1 MDTELLQKDTVM
13 QELIMAK
20 DLAEADDSK
29 EDASEEII
37 VTPNRASYGGG
48 KFAPF
53 RASDLVS
60 MYIFR
65 FLFAIYVK

>member
-1 MDTELLQKDTVM
+1 M

-20 DLAEADDSK
+20 DQVAAEESK

-48 KFAPF
+48 KFFPAC
-53 RASDLVS
+53 DL
-60 MYIFR
+60 
-65 FLFAIYVK
+65 

>member
-20 DLAEADDSK
+20 DLAEEGNDSK

-60 MYIFR
+60 IFVFR
-65 FLFAIYVK
+65 FLFAI

>member
-1 MDTELLQKDTVM
+1 MDTELWQKDTVM

-20 DLAEADDSK
+20 DQVEADDSK

-48 KFAPF
+48 KFAP
-53 RASDLVS
+53 
-60 MYIFR
+60 
-65 FLFAIYVK
+65 

>member
-1 MDTELLQKDTVM
+1 MDNELLQKDTVM

-48 KFAPF
+48 KF
-53 RASDLVS
+53 DLVS
-60 MYIFR
+60 IYVFR
-65 FLFAIYVK
+65 FLFAI

>member
-20 DLAEADDSK
+20 DLAEEGNDSK

-37 VTPNRASYGGG
+37 VTPNRAGYGGG

-60 MYIFR
+60 IFVFR
-65 FLFAIYVK
+65 FLFAI